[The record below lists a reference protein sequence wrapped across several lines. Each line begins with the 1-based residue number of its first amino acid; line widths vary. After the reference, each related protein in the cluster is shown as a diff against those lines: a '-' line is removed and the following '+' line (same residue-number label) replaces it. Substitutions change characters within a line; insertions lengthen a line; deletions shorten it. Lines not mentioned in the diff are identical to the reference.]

1 MKKEINWRSCFS
13 MNDLPEMEWLERQ
26 AEALYNKEGRDLR
39 ILEIGSF
46 HCQSTSLLAQ
56 FGTVL
61 SIDLF
66 ADLHDGMAHYD
77 NIGQG
82 HFVDFIKN
90 VIRLKLVDRIFPVI
104 ATSNFLDNLPNME
117 FDLIF
122 IDASHKYVETKKDIE
137 KSVRHL
143 GRDKLLIIHDFLR
156 DGYARGPYNKDH
168 PHHTFDPKKDPW
180 AGVAKAV
187 NEFIALGEFGISYHY
202 SGIVELKRV
211 EYIKEVKVYP
221 AYA

>member
-1 MKKEINWRSCFS
+1 

-26 AEALYNKEGRDLR
+26 AEDLYNKEGRDLR

-104 ATSNFLDNLPNME
+104 ATSNYLDSLPNME

-137 KSVRHL
+137 KSIRHL
-143 GRDKLLIIHDFLR
+143 GRDKLLIIHDYCR
-156 DGYARGPYNKDH
+156 PGWGYPGG
-168 PHHTFDPKKDPW
+168 DPNNPNYTTDPNKDPW
-180 AGVAKAV
+180 WGVKKAID
-187 NEFIALGEFGISYHY
+187 EFIEMGEFGISEHY
-202 SGIVELKRV
+202 LGIVELKRV
-211 EYIKEVKVYP
+211 EYITEVKKTIQ
-221 AYA
+221 